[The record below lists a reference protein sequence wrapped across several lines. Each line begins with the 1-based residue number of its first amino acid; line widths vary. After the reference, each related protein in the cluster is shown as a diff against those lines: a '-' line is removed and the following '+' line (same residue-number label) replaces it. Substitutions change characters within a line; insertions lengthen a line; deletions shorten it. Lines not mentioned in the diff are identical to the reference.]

1 MFHGPCHWPAE
12 TARLHTTNWTMSLC
26 RTNRA
31 TMTRR
36 RLVDL
41 VSAATIHSATA
52 RIACSE
58 TIAASWLASAVL
70 LKLPSNRMANAWIV
84 AIAQSRLVAMR
95 VSCPIFA
102 RRRNRR
108 RQHSIASNNWST
120 NSTLASCHTRK
131 TSLFWQ
137 LPRQQPLY
145 VLRQTISATRS
156 VAQHQQQQQR
166 LSPAQLPHQP
176 PLPNVGP
183 TRQVVTPQPVAT
195 AEATNGSSGS
205 NEAVSAVDAAT
216 FEIPNAQLAA

>member
-1 MFHGPCHWPAE
+1 
-12 TARLHTTNWTMSLC
+12 
-26 RTNRA
+26 
-31 TMTRR
+31 
-36 RLVDL
+36 
-41 VSAATIHSATA
+41 
-52 RIACSE
+52 
-58 TIAASWLASAVL
+58 
-70 LKLPSNRMANAWIV
+70 
-84 AIAQSRLVAMR
+84 MR

-131 TSLFWQ
+131 TSEIYFFFYEIGPNNLLFAIFCCILGLFWQ
-137 LPRQQPLY
+137 LPRQQPLH

>member
-1 MFHGPCHWPAE
+1 
-12 TARLHTTNWTMSLC
+12 
-26 RTNRA
+26 
-31 TMTRR
+31 
-36 RLVDL
+36 
-41 VSAATIHSATA
+41 
-52 RIACSE
+52 
-58 TIAASWLASAVL
+58 
-70 LKLPSNRMANAWIV
+70 
-84 AIAQSRLVAMR
+84 MR

-131 TSLFWQ
+131 TSEIYFFFLNEIGPNNLLFAIFCCILGLFWQ
-137 LPRQQPLY
+137 LPRQQPLH
-145 VLRQTISATRS
+145 VLCQTISATRS

-176 PLPNVGP
+176 PLPNAGP